1 MAEDEEIR
9 SLSATNDRFNSHE
22 NRENAKSLKLRQK
35 KYVKCSGLCT
45 VTVLIVVAVFLT
57 LLFTLFLKDP
67 EIKMNKLTVVELKL
81 IEGTTLPDP
90 KFNVS
95 LVADV
100 SMKNPNAATF
110 KYGNSTT
117 VLYYKGN
124 PIGEIPIPPGKAK
137 PRHTQRMALPFE
149 LDTARLYSTP
159 DIQSDAVSGVLED
172 MTSKTRVIGK
182 MKIFGITKEN
192 IVVKMDCKM
201 SFNLASL
208 SIQDQKCKS
217 RSSI

>member
-9 SLSATNDRFNSHE
+9 SLSPTNNQFNSQE
-22 NRENAKSLKLRQK
+22 NGENAKSLKLRRK
-35 KYVKCSGLCT
+35 NYVKCCGLCA
-45 VTVLIVVAVFLT
+45 VSVLIVVAVFLT
-57 LLFTLFLKDP
+57 LLFTLFLRDP
-67 EIKMNKLTVVELKL
+67 EIKMNNLMVVELKL
-81 IEGTTLPDP
+81 ISGTTLPDP

-110 KYGNSTT
+110 KYSNSTT
-117 VLYYKGN
+117 VLYYREN
-124 PIGEIPIPPGKAK
+124 QIGEIPIPPGKAK
-137 PRHTQRMALPFE
+137 PRRTQQMDLPFE

-159 DIQSDAVSGVLED
+159 DIQRDAISGVLD

-182 MKIFGITKEN
+182 MKIFGFTKNN

-201 SFNLASL
+201 SFNLTSL

-217 RSSI
+217 KSSI